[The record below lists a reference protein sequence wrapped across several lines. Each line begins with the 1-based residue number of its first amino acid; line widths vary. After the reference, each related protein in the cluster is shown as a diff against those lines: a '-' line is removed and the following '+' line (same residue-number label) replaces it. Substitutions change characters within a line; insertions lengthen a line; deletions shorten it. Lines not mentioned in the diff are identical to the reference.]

1 MVVRFVVALL
11 FVVEDGALVTFEL
24 FTLVAL
30 LLLFPGAVL
39 VVVEVALPSAAF
51 DSLRVFV
58 VADFPVAFDFPPAVA
73 FIAAPP
79 DFVALL
85 RVV

>member
-51 DSLRVFV
+51 NSLFV

-73 FIAAPP
+73 FIPAPP